1 MTSFSQR
8 DPLKI
13 GVAGIL
19 VLVLAFL
26 LVANYERLPLISG
39 TTYTAQFTEAA
50 GLREDNEVRVAGVK
64 VGTVSDV
71 ELEGD
76 HVLVSFRVSGTELG
90 DRTTAAIKVKTLL
103 GQKYLALDPQ
113 GSKEL
118 DNDQPIPLNRT
129 MSPYDVIEAFSDL
142 SKNVDQIDTGQ
153 LAKSFETLSST
164 FKDTPGEVSG
174 ALNGL
179 SQLSK
184 TISSRDEQIEHLL
197 NNTTQVSQQL
207 ADRNEDFEKLLSDGN
222 LLLQE
227 LRARRDSI
235 SSLLTG
241 TQELSQQLTGLVDD
255 NQAQLGPTL
264 QQLDKVTK
272 MLQRNQQNLDRSLN
286 TFAPFTRLFSNVL
299 GNGRWFD
306 TYICGMLPPAVG
318 PINQEGCKQ

>member
-1 MTSFSQR
+1 MTTFSKR

-76 HVLVSFRVSGTELG
+76 HVLVSFRISDTELG
-90 DRTTAAIKVKTLL
+90 DHTTAAIKVKTLL

-118 DNDQPIPLNRT
+118 DNDQPIPLSRT

-142 SKNVDQIDTGQ
+142 SKNVDQIDTAQ
-153 LAKSFETLSST
+153 LAKSFETLSGT

-272 MLQRNQQNLDRSLN
+272 MLQRNQHNLDRSLN

-306 TYICGMLPPAVG
+306 TYICGLLPPAVG

>member
-50 GLREDNEVRVAGVK
+50 GLRKDNEVRVAGVK

>member
-76 HVLVSFRVSGTELG
+76 HVLVSFRVSDTELG
-90 DRTTAAIKVKTLL
+90 DHTTAAIKVKTLL

-142 SKNVDQIDTGQ
+142 SKNVDQIDTAQ

>member
-1 MTSFSQR
+1 MSSFSQR

-19 VLVLAFL
+19 VLVVLFL
-26 LVANYERLPLISG
+26 LAANFERLPFISG
-39 TTYTAQFTEAA
+39 TTYTAEFSEAA
-50 GLREDNEVRVAGVK
+50 GLRPDNEVRVAGVK
-64 VGTVSDV
+64 VGQVSDV
-71 ELEGD
+71 ELKGD
-76 HVLVSFRVSGTELG
+76 RVLVSFRVSDAELG
-90 DRTTAAIKVKTLL
+90 DHTTAAIKVKTLL

-113 GSKEL
+113 GSKPL
-118 DNDQPIPLNRT
+118 DSDQPIPLNRT

-142 SKNVDQIDTGQ
+142 SKNVDQIDTAQ

-179 SQLSK
+179 SQLSQ

-207 ADRNEDFEKLLSDGN
+207 ADRNGDFEKLLSDGN

-241 TQELSQQLTGLVDD
+241 TQELSQQLTGLVNE

-286 TFAPFTRLFSNVL
+286 AFAPFTRLFSNVL

-306 TYICGMLPPAVG
+306 TYICGFLPPAVG

>member
-1 MTSFSQR
+1 MTAFSQR

-76 HVLVSFRVSGTELG
+76 HVLVSFRVSDVELG

-118 DNDQPIPLNRT
+118 DNDQPIPLSRT

-142 SKNVDQIDTGQ
+142 SKNVDQIDTAQ

-272 MLQRNQQNLDRSLN
+272 MLQRNQHNLDRSLN

-306 TYICGMLPPAVG
+306 TYVCGLLPPAVG